1 MPYWSIHGKLHLFFI
16 KRGIKIDQFP
26 HFFHITYQISQN
38 LEKCMM
44 TAKDLYTL
52 SLPGNSLA
60 VFLK

>member
-16 KRGIKIDQFP
+16 TRGIKIDQFS

-38 LEKCMM
+38 LEKYMM